1 MLPELRCSAGTAA
14 ASAKGLAVSH
24 ASYAAFAPVMC
35 NTLPVAAQAA
45 LFGVAAGWQLRP
57 HLFTAAKQQ
66 FEPDDVDK

>member
-1 MLPELRCSAGTAA
+1 MRFP
-14 ASAKGLAVSH
+14 GLSVSMPCRL
-24 ASYAAFAPVMC
+24 SCP
-35 NTLPVAAQAA
+35 AQAA